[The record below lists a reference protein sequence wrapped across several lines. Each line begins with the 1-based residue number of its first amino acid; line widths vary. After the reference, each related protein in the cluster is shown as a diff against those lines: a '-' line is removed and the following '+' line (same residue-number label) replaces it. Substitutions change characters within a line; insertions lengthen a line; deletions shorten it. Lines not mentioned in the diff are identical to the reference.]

1 MHYTTIVIR
10 HSETGD
16 CVCVILKLDFI
27 PGEEQTSYTVYLLYS
42 LNHTITLYCTAV
54 IFESLIFLLCNR
66 QRWRSGVKC
75 LAKAR
80 ICCLV
85 KPYDISH
92 VVVMDEC
99 EEMVK

>member
-1 MHYTTIVIR
+1 MIVLAGYT
-10 HSETGD
+10 
-16 CVCVILKLDFI
+16 LKLCSFS
-27 PGEEQTSYTVYLLYS
+27 GEEQRIYVVYLLYS

-54 IFESLIFLLCNR
+54 LVENLIFLLCNQ
-66 QRWRSGVKC
+66 QRCRSDVKC
-75 LAKAR
+75 LAKAK

-85 KPYDISH
+85 KPDVISH

>member
-1 MHYTTIVIR
+1 MIVLAGYT
-10 HSETGD
+10 
-16 CVCVILKLDFI
+16 LKAFSL

-54 IFESLIFLLCNR
+54 IVESLIFLLCNQ
-66 QRWRSGVKC
+66 QRWRSDVKS

-80 ICCLV
+80 IFCLV

-92 VVVMDEC
+92 GVVMDEC
-99 EEMVK
+99 EEMV

>member
-1 MHYTTIVIR
+1 MTH
-10 HSETGD
+10 
-16 CVCVILKLDFI
+16 
-27 PGEEQTSYTVYLLYS
+27 
-42 LNHTITLYCTAV
+42 YCTAV
-54 IFESLIFLLCNR
+54 LGENLIFLLCNQ
-66 QRWRSGVKC
+66 QRWRSDVKC

-85 KPYDISH
+85 KPDVISH